1 MGTIPRTSRQ
11 EARPALRAVQCANP
25 MDGRILV
32 IVADPSF
39 RETVVRLLTL
49 DGFEARGTAE
59 REEAFACLETGDFGL
74 VVCEESDVGV
84 EGGGLP
90 AQLRRERP
98 DLGVVLLVSPERA
111 EQARVHVPALA
122 DDLLLKARCR
132 DDIRITV
139 HRALGQARLRTE
151 NRELRESLD
160 LEGER
165 HVREL
170 SRSVRNVERAYRLA
184 LESLVA
190 ALDAR
195 EGETHRHS
203 RRVAEYTGRL
213 ADALGVSEGEK
224 RHMFHGAL
232 LHDLGKIG
240 IPDSILLK
248 PAPLTHDE
256 WRVMRS
262 HPRLGYNIV
271 RGLPGLRAAA
281 ECVIG
286 HHERWDGKGYPLGFK
301 GEELTRAA
309 RIVAVADALD
319 AMSVRRPYRD
329 PLPFDHIVA
338 ELTQN
343 RGTQFDPEVIDAALH
358 LFRGWEDLH
367 PDAQAWRAV
376 AESPASYARFEPPAR
391 EAA

>member
-1 MGTIPRTSRQ
+1 MRTSPRSARQ
-11 EARPALRAVQCANP
+11 EARPALRVVQSASP
-25 MDGRILV
+25 ADRRILV
-32 IVADPSF
+32 IVADASF
-39 RETVVRLLTL
+39 RETVVRLLAL
-49 DGFEARGTAE
+49 DGFEARGTVE
-59 REEAFACLETGDFGL
+59 RQEALACLETGDFGL
-74 VVCEESDVGV
+74 VLCEESETGT

-90 AQLRRERP
+90 AHLRRERP
-98 DLGVVLLVSPERA
+98 EIGVVLLVSEERA
-111 EQARVHVPALA
+111 EQAHLHVPALA
-122 DDLLLKARCR
+122 DDLLLKPRCR
-132 DDIRITV
+132 DDLRLTI
-139 HRALGQARLRTE
+139 HRALAQARLRSE

-170 SRSVRNVERAYRLA
+170 SRSVRSVERAYRLA

-203 RRVAEYTGRL
+203 RRVAEYAGRL

-224 RHMFHGAL
+224 RDMFHGAL

-248 PAPLTHDE
+248 PAPLTNDE
-256 WRVMRS
+256 WRIMRS

-286 HHERWDGKGYPLGFK
+286 HHERWDGGGYPLGFA
-301 GEELTRAA
+301 GEELPRAA
-309 RIVAVADALD
+309 RVVAVADAID

-329 PLPFDHIVA
+329 PLPFDRFVA
-338 ELTQN
+338 ELVQN
-343 RGTQFDPEVIDAALH
+343 RGTQFDPEVVDVALQ
-358 LFRGWEDLH
+358 LFRGWGDLH
-367 PDAQAWRAV
+367 PDAQAWREV
-376 AESPASYARFEPPAR
+376 AESAASHARFEPPAR